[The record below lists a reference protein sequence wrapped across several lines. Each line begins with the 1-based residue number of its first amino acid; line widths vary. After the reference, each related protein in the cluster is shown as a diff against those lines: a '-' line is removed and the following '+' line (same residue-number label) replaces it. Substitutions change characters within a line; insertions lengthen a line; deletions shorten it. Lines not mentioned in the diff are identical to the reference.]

1 MREGER
7 KGEERQK
14 LVGKDN
20 REIGK
25 KKMVGKGEKKRR
37 KRKKEEEEEE
47 EEEEKEEEKER
58 EGGFVEL
65 AFSI

>member
-20 REIGK
+20 RGIGK

-47 EEEEKEEEKER
+47 EEKEEEKER